1 MTTKN
6 TFITDPFN
14 APFVS
19 GESTRPPDHLIGV
32 VFAVIILFILPM
44 LALNALVIDALFDNQ
59 NGLNGGLLLVLG
71 VMLSID
77 AILLGAGW
85 WFWRRYQLRDNGT
98 LIQGY
103 VTKAEGEV
111 RPGPLGKEY
120 VITIWYEFISPKS
133 NQAFKGVIAQT
144 RDDLT
149 EETLPQVGSSIAV
162 LYLNDHNY
170 RVM

>member
-14 APFVS
+14 SPFVA
-19 GESTRPPDHLIGV
+19 GEASRPPDHLIGV
-32 VFAVIILFILPM
+32 VFAVIVLFILPM
-44 LALNALVIDALFDNQ
+44 LALNALVIDALLSTKTD
-59 NGLNGGLLLVLG
+59 LNGGLILVLS
-71 VMLSID
+71 VMLAID

-85 WFWRRYQLRDNGT
+85 WFWRRYNLRNNGK

-103 VTKAEGEV
+103 VVKTEGET
-111 RPGPLGKEY
+111 RPGPLGKEF
-120 VITIWYEFISPKS
+120 VITIWYEFISPKTS
-133 NQAFKGVIAQT
+133 RAIKGTIAHT

-149 EETLPQVGSSIAV
+149 EETLPAVGSNVAV
-162 LYLNDHNY
+162 LFLSDRNY